1 MKYFN
6 NLFVQF
12 FILIGACI
20 TTNQMILNADKIT
33 IYLLTV
39 DWFVF
44 VSALNGV
51 MFVCCLF
58 LLITTVYTVIKQIEG
73 GKK

>member
-1 MKYFN
+1 
-6 NLFVQF
+6 
-12 FILIGACI
+12 
-20 TTNQMILNADKIT
+20 MILNADKIT

-58 LLITTVYTVIKQIEG
+58 LLITTVYTIIKQVEEA
-73 GKK
+73 KK